1 MKGLLALVLIV
12 SIFSIETTLAQ
23 NVTPT
28 TEFNQSLVFED
39 DLDFENIHLAI
50 DRQLTSFRRAP
61 QRTTVKYGRT
71 VYPANRLEVTMRSFK
86 TLVTET
92 QNCMKV
98 TDKSSCMN
106 EFNRRV
112 NAEYAIYVPVP
123 ARTEPGFGQKQTTL
137 YTGYYSP
144 DLKGS
149 LTRTE
154 RFKNP
159 IYGLPTR
166 ADQRGLS
173 RDQIDFEGALEGQG
187 LELFYVEDSL
197 FDIYLFH
204 VEGGGRV
211 TIHDEQG
218 RETGKAYLSY
228 AAANGQRFAFLFRI
242 MLERGYLQPGE
253 ASIENQRRFI
263 EENPQHAREIFA
275 TCPSYIFFKVTED
288 EPLGVRNIPL
298 TENRSLAIDIR
309 IYKDVGVINYMKA
322 NRPRINANGNVER
335 VDFSRFFISQDT
347 GGAIRGNARV
357 DLYLG
362 YGEEAALGAN
372 SMKGQGE
379 QYFLIKK

>member
-1 MKGLLALVLIV
+1 MTYFFALVFA
-12 SIFSIETTLAQ
+12 FSFSAFAQ
-23 NVTPT
+23 NTTPT
-28 TEFNQSLVFED
+28 TEFNQSMVFED

-71 VYPANRLEVTMRSFK
+71 VYPARRLEDTMRSFK
-86 TLVTET
+86 ALITDT
-92 QNCMKV
+92 QTCMQT
-98 TDKSSCMN
+98 TDKSVCMR

-112 NAEYAIYVPVP
+112 NAEYAVYVPTP

-144 DLKGS
+144 DLQGS
-149 LTRTE
+149 RTPTR
-154 RFKNP
+154 RYKNP

-166 ADQRGLS
+166 SDQRSLS
-173 RDQIDFEGALEGQG
+173 REQIDFEGALAGQG
-187 LELFYVEDSL
+187 LEIFWVEDSL

-204 VEGGGRV
+204 VEGGGRI
-211 TIHDEQG
+211 TLHNPDGSISGQ
-218 RETGKAYLSY
+218 AYLSY

-242 MLERGYLQPGE
+242 MLERGWLKEGE
-253 ASIENQRRFI
+253 ASIANQRKFI

-275 TCPSYIFFKVTED
+275 SSPSYIFFKETED

-298 TENRSLAIDIR
+298 TENRSLAIDVR
-309 IYKDVGVINYMKA
+309 IYKDVGVINYIKA
-322 NRPRINANGNVER
+322 NRPRFAQDGSVER
-335 VDFSRFFISQDT
+335 TDFSRFFISQDT

-362 YGEEAALGAN
+362 YGPEASLGAN